1 MQIWNL
7 YRNFVDMTEECKIN
21 ELQERVEVALSNIR
35 PFLQSDGGD
44 IELLEI
50 TDDNVAIVK
59 LLGACGSCKMSAST
73 MKAGVEATVKNFVP
87 EIIAVE
93 AV

>member
-1 MQIWNL
+1 MQSS
-7 YRNFVDMTEECKIN
+7 EKN
-21 ELQERVEVALSNIR
+21 ELVRKVENALNNIR

-44 IELLEI
+44 IELI
-50 TDDNVAIVK
+50 DVTDDLIVKVK
-59 LLGACGSCKMSAST
+59 LLGNCDGCRMSTST
-73 MKAGVEATVKNFVP
+73 MKAGVESTVKTFVP

>member
-1 MQIWNL
+1 MIVEVNKQ
-7 YRNFVDMTEECKIN
+7 
-21 ELQERVEVALSNIR
+21 ELQKRVEEALNNIR

-50 TDDNVAIVK
+50 TDDNIAKVRLV
-59 LLGACGSCKMSAST
+59 GACGSCKMSAST

>member
-1 MQIWNL
+1 
-7 YRNFVDMTEECKIN
+7 MTDTIQQ
-21 ELQERVEVALSNIR
+21 QEIFEKVEAALNNIR

-50 TDDNVAIVK
+50 TDNNIAKVK
-59 LLGACGSCKMSAST
+59 LVGACGTCKMSAST

-87 EIIAVE
+87 EIEAVE

>member
-1 MQIWNL
+1 ME
-7 YRNFVDMTEECKIN
+7 MTEELKIH
-21 ELQERVEVALSNIR
+21 ELHDKVELALNNIR

-50 TDDNVAIVK
+50 TEDNVAKVK
-59 LLGACGSCKMSAST
+59 LVGACGSCKMSAST

-93 AV
+93 AI

>member
-1 MQIWNL
+1 MS
-7 YRNFVDMTEECKIN
+7 MTVEIN
-21 ELQERVEVALSNIR
+21 KHQLHDRVEAALNNIR

-44 IELLEI
+44 IELLEVSENLI
-50 TDDNVAIVK
+50 AKVK
-59 LLGACGSCKMSAST
+59 LVGACEMCKMSAST